1 MTNTQDQREQAQSL
15 VAWVLED
22 APTAQVW
29 QELGMRA
36 QGDGSAWAGDIIL
49 DGQRLSLN
57 AMLDWDAHWRLVGSG
72 MNLERE
78 TILCDERMLSPVQA
92 RGRTVLAVLQMWR
105 SLAGPTAKTPR
116 VLYPGMIYEASRR
129 SLERLKVG
137 APSLQVDGAV
147 LRQVIKWIRQRAE
160 ADLLQDGGV
169 QTPVVLRFDQR
180 LLRLEVNGQ
189 VYGVGARGNWAVPCS
204 VMLADLLALPP
215 TALRGAWLKTSWAP
229 GRIVLNR
236 CDLPATFIESE
247 HA

>member
-1 MTNTQDQREQAQSL
+1 MTNTQDQREQAQNL
-15 VAWVLED
+15 VAWALADTSTVQVL
-22 APTAQVW
+22 
-29 QELGMRA
+29 QELGMRP
-36 QGDGSAWAGDIIL
+36 QGDGSAWAGDIVL

-57 AMLDWDAHWRLVGSG
+57 AILDWGVHWRLVGSG

-78 TILCDERMLSPVQA
+78 TILCDERMLPPMQA
-92 RGRTVLAVLQMWR
+92 RGRTVFAVLQMWR

-116 VLYPGMIYEASRR
+116 VLYPGMIFEASRR
-129 SLERLKVG
+129 SLEQLKVG

-147 LRQVIKWIRQRAE
+147 LRQVVQWIRQRAE

-169 QTPVVLRFDQR
+169 ATPVALRFDQG
-180 LLRLEVNGQ
+180 LLRLEVDGQ
-189 VYGVGARGNWAVPCS
+189 VYGVGARGNWAVPFS
-204 VMLADLLALPP
+204 VMLADLLALPA
-215 TALRGAWLKTSWAP
+215 TALRGAWLRMSWAP